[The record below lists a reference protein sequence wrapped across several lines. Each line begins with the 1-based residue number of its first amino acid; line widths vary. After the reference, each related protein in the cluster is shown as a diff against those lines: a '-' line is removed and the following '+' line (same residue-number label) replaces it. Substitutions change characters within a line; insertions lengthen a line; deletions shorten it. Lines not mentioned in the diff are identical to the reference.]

1 MADDP
6 YDFDN
11 DNYEESTRPN
21 FEPSFMLNFEAPPYF
36 ESESESESDVEEFTG
51 FTAEYIDALV
61 LRKPESTRLAT
72 FHHRDDEERYT

>member
-21 FEPSFMLNFEAPPYF
+21 FEPSFMLTFDAPACF
-36 ESESESESDVEEFTG
+36 LSESDDEEFTG
-51 FTAEYIDALV
+51 FLAEDTDTIV

-72 FHHRDDEERYT
+72 FHHRDDDERYT

>member
-6 YDFDN
+6 YDSDN

-21 FEPSFMLNFEAPPYF
+21 FEPSFMLNFEAPPCF
-36 ESESESESDVEEFTG
+36 ESESESDEEEFTG
-51 FTAEYIDALV
+51 FTAEDIDALV

-72 FHHRDDEERYT
+72 FHNRDDEERYT